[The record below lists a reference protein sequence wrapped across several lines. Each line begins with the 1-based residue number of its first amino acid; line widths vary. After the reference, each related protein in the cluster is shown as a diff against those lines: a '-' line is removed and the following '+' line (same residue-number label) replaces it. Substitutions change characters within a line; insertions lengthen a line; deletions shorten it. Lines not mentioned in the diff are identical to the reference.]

1 MAAAPHTQPQ
11 LLVSLSASSNGPSCL
26 AAPLPLS
33 HPTVSAA
40 CLASSQPTL
49 FSPLFCSRPVRS
61 SQVSLDCLQRPN
73 GLYWDLEYCNVYWE
87 CRSGSAKKY
96 ECPIA
101 YAWHHSDKRCDL
113 IANVDCSRAQPLTTP
128 LVAIATTAKPA
139 EVAST
144 TTATSS
150 TNTPLN
156 RNQTTSIT
164 TTTTVATVYTVA
176 VTVAVTVTTA
186 PNNPNNTNITATNTY
201 STNSTDAV
209 TGKSTSTTTG
219 AGTGTG
225 TTNRTTSNTTT
236 NMSTTMSFGSSKC
249 SFYLWGD

>member
-1 MAAAPHTQPQ
+1 MDLLDWLHLSRFHTQ
-11 LLVSLSASSNGPSCL
+11 LCL
-26 AAPLPLS
+26 PAYLAR
-33 HPTVSAA
+33 TA

-49 FSPLFCSRPVRS
+49 FSPLFCSRPVGS
-61 SQVSLDCLQRPN
+61 SKVALDCLQQPN

-87 CRSGSAKKY
+87 CRSGRAKKY
-96 ECPIA
+96 ECPID

-164 TTTTVATVYTVA
+164 TTTVATVYTVA

-209 TGKSTSTTTG
+209 TGKSTTTSTV

-236 NMSTTMSFGSSKC
+236 NMTTTMSFGSSKC